1 MVFAFYC
8 IISFSCLLV
17 ILPVQTSAEYIA
29 TDVYPDTLEQCAD
42 FLVPIASATYPS
54 SATSCI
60 NDENGGS
67 KMVKCNDDFSFFLK
81 LYSQKGCFEEFF
93 ISQES
98 FLYSKNCSMTNSP
111 VSNIRTPGI
120 YYKKQTCVS
129 SNPPEQRHADA
140 TMTVVEYAN
149 PSCNNGS
156 PDKPMLVST
165 TTSYLNI
172 CQNTGGSLTNPG
184 SSFLIQCNSTTAYI
198 SNYTGYG
205 CLSSKLNTISPLFQ
219 LGCSTNF
226 TSLSSISVTCSGG
239 PTPSPSPP
247 PPPSQPSNDIWRL
260 ITQGPYLIY
269 SVSAGAGL
277 VGGGFLVC
285 FCVCLCRRRNRN
297 KRYRRSFSSPTQY
310 STSVQSN
317 GVISDGIGTPL
328 RSDVLPGLGNNQGSP
343 SQGGQSKQNVRTPLL
358 SQSNEERGGFG
369 NDDDDSEA

>member
-1 MVFAFYC
+1 MVFTFC
-8 IISFSCLLV
+8 SSFLSLLLV
-17 ILPVQTSAEYIA
+17 FPLPTSADYIA
-29 TDVYPDTLEQCAD
+29 TNVYPDTQEQCAG
-42 FLVPIASATYPS
+42 FLVSIASATYPS

-60 NDENGGS
+60 NDESGLS
-67 KMVKCNDDFSFFLK
+67 HMVRCNDDFSYFLK
-81 LYSQKGCFEEFF
+81 DYSQKGCFDVDF
-93 ISQES
+93 ISQQS
-98 FLYSKNCSMTNSP
+98 VSYSKNCSMTNSP

-120 YYKKQTCVS
+120 YYKKQTCVT
-129 SNPPEQRHADA
+129 SNPPEQKHADA

-149 PSCNNGS
+149 PSCNNGP

-172 CQNTGGSLTNPG
+172 CQNTGGSLTNLG

-205 CLSSKLNTISPLFQ
+205 CLSSKLNTITPLFQ
-219 LGCSTNF
+219 LGCSTNI
-226 TSLSSISVTCSGG
+226 TSNSSISVTCSGG
-239 PTPSPSPP
+239 LTPSPSP
-247 PPPSQPSNDIWRL
+247 PPPSQPSNDIWAL

-269 SVSAGAGL
+269 TLSAGSGL

-285 FCVCLCRRRNRN
+285 FCICLCRRRYRN
-297 KRYRRSFSSPTQY
+297 KRYRRSFSSPSQY
-310 STSVQSN
+310 GATAQSN

-343 SQGGQSKQNVRTPLL
+343 SQGGQSKQNVHTPLL

-369 NDDDDSEA
+369 NDDDDDSEA